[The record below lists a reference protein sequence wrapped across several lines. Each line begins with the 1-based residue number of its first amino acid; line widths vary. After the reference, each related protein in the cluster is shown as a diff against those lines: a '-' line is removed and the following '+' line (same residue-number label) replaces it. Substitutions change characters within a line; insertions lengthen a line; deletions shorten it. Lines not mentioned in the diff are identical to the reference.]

1 MNTPQRLGDLKVEYM
16 AETTHSVKYRKDY
29 QPYHFTIN
37 EVMLDFQL
45 MDAHTRVTA
54 TTKICRNPKAI
65 EHKDTLFLHGEGL
78 KLISIKINNI
88 DLRKTSYAINSSG
101 IELFN
106 VPDDFELYIETEI
119 DPDNNTSLEGLY
131 RSSGNYCTQCEAE
144 GFRKITYFLD
154 RPDVMARFTT
164 RIEADADKYPVMLS
178 NGNLIDSGK
187 IGTKR
192 HFVVWED
199 PFPKPS
205 YLFALVAGNLIAIT
219 DTYETLSKRE
229 VRLEIYVEERNRDYC
244 AHAMESLK
252 KSMKW
257 DEDVYGLAYDLDTY
271 MIVAVDDFNMGAMEN
286 KGLNIFNSKY
296 VLASTQTATDQDY
309 LGVEGVIAHEYFHN
323 WTGNRVTCRDWF
335 QLSLKEGL
343 TVFRDQE
350 FSSDM
355 NSRAVQRIDD
365 VKILRDYQ
373 FREDA
378 GPMAHS
384 VRPDSY
390 VEINNFYTVTVYN
403 KGAEVIRMIHTLLGP
418 KKFRQGMDLYFKRHD
433 GQAVTCDDFAAAM
446 ADASEVDL
454 SQFKRWYSQAGTPEL
469 TVEQE
474 WNRDN
479 GEFNLV
485 ITQECADTPGQDAKQ
500 PFHIPL
506 RVGLLGQNGEEL
518 IEEEVLQFKWAKQKF
533 SFKDLKEKPVL
544 SFNRGFSAPVKIT
557 SFQSFEDLSFLMA
570 HDNDQFNRWE
580 AAQTLAT
587 DQILKAMEDIQEG
600 REVKVNELF
609 IEGIKVNLTDSDG
622 DRSLI
627 AQAITMPSEM
637 YLTQQIEEI
646 EPHSLNQARKE
657 IIYQISNT
665 LKDDFFQVL
674 QELQEPE
681 QYSLDNESIGRRRL
695 RNCCLSY
702 LMSQKDIP
710 DTVIG
715 LCHTQ
720 YLNSTN
726 MTDQIAALR
735 ELANLEDSSLRDE
748 CLLDFYTKWKHDP
761 LVMDKW
767 FILQA
772 TSSRKHCLDDVVDL
786 MVNPCFSLDNPNKV
800 RALIGAF
807 CSGNHIRFHEK
818 AGKGYHFLADQIIKL
833 NARNPQ
839 IAARLL
845 TPLTAWKKYHPN
857 YSVKM
862 REQLERI
869 SKTENISPDVYEIV
883 RKSL

>member
-1 MNTPQRLGDLKVEYM
+1 M
-16 AETTHSVKYRKDY
+16 AETSHSIKYRKDY
-29 QPYHFTIN
+29 KPYHFTITDLS
-37 EVMLDFQL
+37 LDFNL
-45 MDAHTRVTA
+45 NDNFTRVTA
-54 TTKICRNPKAI
+54 VSKVIVNPDSD
-65 EHKDTLFLHGEGL
+65 EVNDSLYLHGEAL
-78 KLISIKINNI
+78 KLISIKINDI
-88 DLRKTSYAINSSG
+88 PLKETAYTVFKGG
-101 IELFN
+101 IEIN
-106 VPDDFELYIETEI
+106 TVPEQFELTIVTEI

-144 GFRKITYFLD
+144 GFRKITYYLD
-154 RPDVMARFTT
+154 RPDVMAKFTT
-164 RIEADADKYPVMLS
+164 RIEGDVEKYPVMLS
-178 NGNLIDSGK
+178 NGNLIEK
-187 IGTKR
+187 GTVDAKR

-205 YLFALVAGNLIAIT
+205 YLFALVAGKLVAIK
-219 DTYETLSKRE
+219 DTYVTLSQKT
-229 VRLEIYVEERNRDYC
+229 VSLEIFVDERNKNYC

-296 VLASTQTATDQDY
+296 VLASTETATDQDY

-403 KGAEVIRMIHTLLGP
+403 KGAEVIRMIHTLLRQEN
-418 KKFRQGMDLYFKRHD
+418 FRRGMDLYFKRHD

-446 ADASEVDL
+446 ADASEIDL
-454 SQFKRWYSQAGTPEL
+454 TQFKLWYSQAGTPEIS
-469 TVEQE
+469 VKQQWDQE
-474 WNRDN
+474 S
-479 GEFNLV
+479 GEFSLFV
-485 ITQECADTPGQDAKQ
+485 TQKCSQTPGQSEKQ

-506 RVGLLGQNGEEL
+506 RVGLLDESGNEMVEET
-518 IEEEVLQFKWAKQKF
+518 VLQLKEAEHKF
-533 SFKDLKEKPVL
+533 SFFGLKNKPVL
-544 SFNRGFSAPVKIT
+544 SFNRGFSAPVKTIP
-557 SFQSFEDLSFLMA
+557 FQSSQELSFLMA
-570 HDNDQFNRWE
+570 NDNDEFNRWE
-580 AAQTLAT
+580 SAQLLAAE
-587 DQILKAMEDIQEG
+587 QILTGVDKLAEG
-600 REVKVNELF
+600 ETIEVDASF
-609 IEGIKVNLTDSDG
+609 IEAIKTNLLDTELDK
-622 DRSLI
+622 SLL

-637 YLTQQIEEI
+637 YLAQQLDEIEPRLLNTARKEVTQQIA
-646 EPHSLNQARKE
+646 SK
-657 IIYQISNT
+657 
-665 LKDDFFQVL
+665 LKDVFQQVFD
-674 QELQEPE
+674 QNKEPDT
-681 QYSLDNESIGRRRL
+681 YTLDNEAIGRRRL
-695 RNCCLSY
+695 RNCCLTY
-702 LMSQKDIP
+702 LMALKQP
-710 DTVIG
+710 DDKVVEQCLDQFI
-715 LCHTQ
+715 
-720 YLNSTN
+720 NSKN
-726 MTDQIAALR
+726 MTDQISALK
-735 ELANLEDSSLRDE
+735 EIANLEDSSLRE
-748 CLLDFYTKWKHDP
+748 RSLADFRAKWQHDP

-772 TSSRKHCLDDVVDL
+772 TSSRKDCLQDVIALMDD
-786 MVNPCFSLDNPNKV
+786 PCFSLDNPNKV

-807 CSGNHIRFHEK
+807 CSGNHVRFHDEK
-818 AGKGYHFLADQIIKL
+818 GKGYRFLSDQIIKL

-845 TPLTAWKKYHPN
+845 TPLTSWKRYHEE
-857 YSVKM
+857 YSRLM
-862 REQLERI
+862 RDELERI

-883 RKSL
+883 KKSL